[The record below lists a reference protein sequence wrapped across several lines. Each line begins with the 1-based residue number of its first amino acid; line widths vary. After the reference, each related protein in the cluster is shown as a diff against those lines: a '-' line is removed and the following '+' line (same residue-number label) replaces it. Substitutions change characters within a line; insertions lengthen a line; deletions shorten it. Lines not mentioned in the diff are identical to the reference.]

1 MIYAVGTW
9 RLDHPCLG
17 GLYMLDVSDPTKP
30 TSLGCFSDD
39 GYVHDGKD
47 PSFIRL
53 AFKLSRVLIRLES
66 SMCHLYRTGSQ
77 VLK

>member
-53 AFKLSRVLIRLES
+53 AFKL
-66 SMCHLYRTGSQ
+66 
-77 VLK
+77 